1 MSGSEA
7 TLRRRSHVSIGLLVT
22 SSVLV
27 LVAAVAFDVLAEEP
41 PTHALAVGLAALIV
55 GLGRLRARGRFQGV
69 FAAVNLAVV
78 GQPAVHA
85 VSKLAEAGAGSMP
98 HSHGWFDGLP
108 SVGLHVVVAL
118 LVVVIATS
126 EPATRYVASAVVLV
140 LARLHRHPPVA
151 VPPRVVPSDRRAEPP
166 GRERQ
171 LLFTRQ
177 AHRRGPPAM
186 PALAS

>member
-1 MSGSEA
+1 MS
-7 TLRRRSHVSIGLLVT
+7 TGLLVT

-55 GLGRLRARGRFQGV
+55 GVGRLRTRGRFQGV

-85 VSKLAEAGAGSMP
+85 MSKLAEAGAGLLP
-98 HSHGWFDGLP
+98 HSHGWFDSLP
-108 SVGLHVVVAL
+108 SLGLHVVVAL
-118 LVVVIATS
+118 LVVVIAAS
-126 EPATRYVASAVVLV
+126 EPASRYVASTVVLV
-140 LARLHRHPPVA
+140 LARLHRRSPAPVT
-151 VPPRVVPSDRRAEPP
+151 PSLAPSVRRAEPRI
-166 GRERQ
+166 RERQ

>member
-1 MSGSEA
+1 MSA
-7 TLRRRSHVSIGLLVT
+7 GLLVS

-41 PTHALAVGLAALIV
+41 PTHALAVGLAASIV
-55 GLGRLRARGRFQGV
+55 GLGRLRARGRFPGV

-85 VSKLAEAGAGSMP
+85 VGKLAEAGAGMLP

-108 SVGLHVVVAL
+108 SLGLHVVVAL
-118 LVVVIATS
+118 LVVVVATS

-140 LARLHRHPPVA
+140 RLHRHPPVA
-151 VPPRVVPSDRRAEPP
+151 VPPCVVPSDRRAEPR